1 MGTLKSHRLAIDG
14 GAPQFRSKIKL
25 HNTIGWSEQIAV
37 SKVLHSGVL
46 SKFLGTWSD
55 DFYGGPKV
63 REFESLASDMFD
75 TKYAISVNS
84 WTSGLIAAVGAVG
97 IAPGDEVIV
106 TPWSMSASIAAVLHW
121 GGIPVFADIE
131 PKEFNIDPE
140 KVREKISPRTKAILA
155 ADIFGK
161 SANIVE
167 LMKIANEFNL
177 KVISDTAQ
185 APGSRT
191 IGKYSGTVAHIGGI
205 SLNYHKHVHTG
216 EGGLLFTDDAEL
228 AFRMQLIRN
237 HAESIVAG
245 ASVANISNLVG
256 FNFRLGEIEAA
267 IGIQQLKKLEGIIER
282 KQELA
287 NVLTKEL
294 NGLSGLTLPDSDSSL
309 RNVYY
314 VYPLIIDPDI
324 IGVSRSLLVKALR
337 AEGIPGL
344 SEGYQNLHLLPV
356 FQQKRAFGTEG
367 FPWSH
372 PSVSMNDYKY
382 EKGICPVA
390 ESYHDEKFIGFGIT
404 GLNLKPKHIYEI
416 GRAFRKVWENLDNL
430 ASIRN

>member
-1 MGTLKSHRLAIDG
+1 MNASKIDTLAILG
-14 GAPQFRSKIKL
+14 GKPVVKSKIKV
-25 HNTIGWSEQIAV
+25 HNTIGFSEQVAV
-37 SKVLHSGVL
+37 NRVLRSGVL
-46 SKFLGTWSD
+46 SKFLGTWSE

-63 REFESLASDMFD
+63 REFESLASDMFN
-75 TKYAISVNS
+75 TKYVIAVNS

-97 IAPGDEVIV
+97 VSPGDEVIV

-131 PKEFNIDPE
+131 PKEFNIDPV
-140 KVREKISPRTKAILA
+140 KVRERISPRTKAILV

-161 SANIVE
+161 SANLVE

-185 APGSRT
+185 APGSK
-191 IGKYSGTVAHIGGI
+191 IKGKYSGTVAHIGGI

-216 EGGLLFTDDAEL
+216 EGGLLFSDDAEL

-245 ASVANISNLVG
+245 AGVKNISNLIG

-267 IGIQQLKKLEGIIER
+267 IGIKQLKKLEGVIKR
-282 KQELA
+282 KQKLA
-287 NVLTKEL
+287 NMLTKEL
-294 NGLSGLTLPDSDSSL
+294 EGLAGLVLPESDSIFS
-309 RNVYY
+309 NVYY
-314 VYPLIIDPDI
+314 AYPIIIDSNA
-324 IGVSRSLLVKALR
+324 IGVPRSLLVSALR

-344 SEGYQNLHLLPV
+344 FEGYQNLHLLPV

-367 FPWSH
+367 FPWNH
-372 PSVSMNDYKY
+372 PSVSSIEYNYQ
-382 EKGICPVA
+382 KGICPIA
-390 ESYHDEKFIGFGIT
+390 ESYHDERFFGVAIT
-404 GLNLKPKHIYEI
+404 GLNLKPKHIHEM

-430 ASIRN
+430 ASIRK